1 MKHYSKILVVLF
13 VIVIFFQLFL
23 SDKTR
28 DGKPFEKFER
38 AKTGELTSVLRDYM
52 WQNYI
57 PYTYY
62 KVPNYVMDFIEYDK
76 VFSSAYRSGK
86 YIIITF
92 PNEKS
97 RANQQSLK
105 NFYESL
111 DDIIHEYGK
120 RYVYIKRNETVPP
133 HFVLKS
139 DKLGYRDLKSYCNN
153 FCIINP
159 NNKRMFAFTRTTDTE
174 IEALELVLQQFILC
188 VNQ

>member
-13 VIVIFFQLFL
+13 VIVIFFQLFS

-38 AKTGELTSVLRDYM
+38 AKTEELTSVLRDYM

-62 KVPNYVMDFIEYDK
+62 KVPNYVMDFIKYDK
-76 VFSSAYRSGK
+76 DFSSAYRSGK

-92 PNEKS
+92 PNVKS
-97 RANQQSLK
+97 KVNNHALENLYLRLGEYIS
-105 NFYESL
+105 
-111 DDIIHEYGK
+111 EYGK
-120 RYVYIKRNETVPP
+120 QYIYIKRNETVPP
-133 HFVLKS
+133 HYVLKS

-153 FCIINP
+153 FCIINH
-159 NNKRMFAFTRTTDTE
+159 NNKRMFALTRITDTE
-174 IEALELVLQQFILC
+174 IDALELVLQQFILC